1 VPGPRATW
9 HRRVGVLPIGYL
21 AAVAVLSL
29 VHRAV
34 ADSWWLLVHL
44 LLLGAVTNAIVI
56 WGDHFARALLRAG
69 GRPGHKAL
77 AVRLAVLNV
86 GVVGVLVGG
95 SAGPAWLGVAG
106 ATGVFVAIGA
116 HLAALARDL
125 HRALPARFTV
135 TVHYY
140 LAASLCL
147 LLGIPAGAWMLV
159 DRGGSRILL
168 FHLHVNLLGW
178 VTLTILGTLLTFW
191 PTVLRTRLPDGAHRA
206 STRGLPL
213 CLAGVAALGLGTLAW
228 WPVIAA
234 AGVGALAVA
243 VLLLLGP
250 AAVAARQR
258 PPSSFA
264 AWSIAAGIGW
274 LLVALGWDA
283 VTLLTAPDPATAVD
297 RFGRVLIVLGVGFV
311 SQVLIGSL
319 SYLMPMTLGGGPEQA
334 RLRGAVLD
342 VNATQ
347 RVTMANLALAVILL
361 PVPSYVR
368 ITMSLLLLAALVQ
381 FLAGAVRV
389 LLFPT
394 RSS

>member
-9 HRRVGVLPIGYL
+9 HRRVGALPIAYL
-21 AAVAVLSL
+21 VAVAVLSFA
-29 VHRAV
+29 HRAV
-34 ADSWWLLVHL
+34 AGSWWLLVHL

-56 WGDHFARALLRAG
+56 WGDHFARALLRTG
-69 GRPGHKAL
+69 GRAGHTAL
-77 AVRLAVLNV
+77 AGRLAVLNA
-86 GVVGVLVGG
+86 GVVAVLVGG
-95 SAGPAWLGVAG
+95 AAGPAWLGVVGAG
-106 ATGVFVAIGA
+106 AVFLAIGA
-116 HLAALARDL
+116 HLVALATDL

-191 PTVLRTRLPDGAHRA
+191 PTVLRTRMADGARQA
-206 STRGLPL
+206 SRRGLPL
-213 CLAGVAALGLGTLAW
+213 CLAGVAALGLGSLGW
-228 WPVIAA
+228 WPPVAA
-234 AGVGALAVA
+234 AGLAGLAAA

-250 AAVAARQR
+250 AAVAARQN

-264 AWSIAAGIGW
+264 AWSIAAGVGW

-283 VTLLTAPDPATAVD
+283 ANLLTAPDAATAAD
-297 RFGRVLIVLGVGFV
+297 GFGRVLIVLGAGFV
-311 SQVLIGSL
+311 AQVLIGSL

-334 RLRGAVLD
+334 RLRSAVLD
-342 VNATQ
+342 RYGMQ
-347 RVTMANLALAVILL
+347 RVTMANLALAVVLL

-381 FLAGAVRV
+381 FLVGAVRV
-389 LLFPT
+389 LLFPKRT
-394 RSS
+394 S